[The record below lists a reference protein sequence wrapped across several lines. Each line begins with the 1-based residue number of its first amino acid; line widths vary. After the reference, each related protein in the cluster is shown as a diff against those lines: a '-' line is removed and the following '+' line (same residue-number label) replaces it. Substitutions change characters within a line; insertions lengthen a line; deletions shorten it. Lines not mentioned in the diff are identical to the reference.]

1 MPVWPSML
9 PLFPKF
15 RSSIQA
21 PDSEEFVT
29 WLKTSSGSKWL
40 AQLYSQ
46 VQCRHAEMI
55 GPILNVR
62 QPPAVGELAKQLF
75 MMDTDRAKWVV
86 VRLRAAAAQIVANVS
101 QLAAW
106 PQCTYVCLQDQ
117 LLGLEEQGRF
127 NLLLDAYLRAKA
139 QHYLQE
145 YGLRTA
151 TVVAGACM
159 LLHVLKRSMRE
170 AMQKCRHKRLRQLV
184 VGTLDVALP
193 TALFAPLIAAIVLLK

>member
-1 MPVWPSML
+1 MPKVPELAIFEPNL
-9 PLFPKF
+9 PLRSKSLVMMHARLAFHATPVSKF

-86 VRLRAAAAQIVANVS
+86 
-101 QLAAW
+101 
-106 PQCTYVCLQDQ
+106 DQ

>member
-1 MPVWPSML
+1 
-9 PLFPKF
+9 
-15 RSSIQA
+15 
-21 PDSEEFVT
+21 
-29 WLKTSSGSKWL
+29 
-40 AQLYSQ
+40 
-46 VQCRHAEMI
+46 MI

-86 VRLRAAAAQIVANVS
+86 VRLCVAAEAVPKWS
-101 QLAAW
+101 QLVTQPHGTPA
-106 PQCTYVCLQDQ
+106 CLQDQ

-145 YGLRTA
+145 YGVRTA
-151 TVVAGACM
+151 AVLAGACM
-159 LLHVLKRSMRE
+159 LLHVLKRSTRI
-170 AMQKCRHKRLRQLV
+170 AMQKCKYKRLRHLV

-193 TALFAPLIAAIVLLK
+193 TALFAPLIATIVLLK